1 MFCPVEKQLK
11 ACASLDRICTG
22 PVYENELNTHFQGYP
37 GSVTADGH
45 VSGKGN
51 SDICAL
57 SSLVTVGLRAEN
69 LNASKILWK
78 IALLSLLTTT
88 LLEGEAAWRDELLF
102 VCFMIHS
109 SDYAN

>member
-37 GSVTADGH
+37 GSVTADGQ

-57 SSLVTVGLRAEN
+57 SSLVTVGLRAEEPECKRN
-69 LNASKILWK
+69 FMENSTTE
-78 IALLSLLTTT
+78 LTNYNVIRGRSYM
-88 LLEGEAAWRDELLF
+88 EG
-102 VCFMIHS
+102 
-109 SDYAN
+109 